1 MEYEDLFNLL
11 EITGIP
17 VAYGHFDDNKTITP
31 PFMVYRETSPNTFK
45 ADNNTY
51 YRPYQFEIELVTIK
65 KEPSVQ
71 KKIEEL
77 LGNNNIPYDI
87 LDEVWDNDEKIYH
100 NFYEI

>member
-1 MEYEDLFNLL
+1 MEYKDLYDLL
-11 EITGIP
+11 KTTNIE
-17 VAYGHFDDNKTITP
+17 VAYGHFDDNKNLVP
-31 PFMVYRETSPNTFK
+31 PFMVYREISPDTFK
-45 ADNNTY
+45 ADNKTY
-51 YRPYQFEIELVTIK
+51 FRPYQYEIELVTIK

-77 LGNNNIPYDI
+77 LENNNIPYDM